1 MKRKFECGH
10 TGKGQYCHRCGQEK
24 QQRENEQ
31 QQMARRE
38 AAKRQWA
45 DSFARDV
52 IDLRGFPKG
61 IVRKARHVLAR
72 IQAGDSIA
80 ELGGKRMHY
89 DRHILSIPVG
99 NGYRMICEDQ
109 DNRIVPKQLLTHEDY
124 NNIHP

>member
-1 MKRKFECGH
+1 MKRTFECGH
-10 TGKGQYCHRCGQEK
+10 TGRGQYCHRCVQEQ

-31 QQMARRE
+31 QQEERRE
-38 AAKRQWA
+38 EAKRQWA
-45 DSFARDV
+45 ESFGRDA

-61 IVRKARHVLAR
+61 IVRKARHVLQR

-89 DRHILSIPVG
+89 DRHVLSIPVG
-99 NGYRMICEDQ
+99 SGYRMICEDQ
-109 DNRIVPKQLLTHEDY
+109 DNRIIPKQLLTHEDY